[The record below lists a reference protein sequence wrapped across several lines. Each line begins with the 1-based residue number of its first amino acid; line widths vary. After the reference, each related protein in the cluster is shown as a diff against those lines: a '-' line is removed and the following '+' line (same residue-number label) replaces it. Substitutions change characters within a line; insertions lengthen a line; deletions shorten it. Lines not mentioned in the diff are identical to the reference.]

1 MKRIDSSPQVSWSC
15 VLPMLAAVAVAGCSR
30 SGPSPAGRPAQAP
43 GLAEP
48 SQAERLAYAGEVV
61 AAFDARD
68 RAKVDSLIDW
78 RTLVDAGT
86 ESLGISENERSEIF
100 QGVRNSVSGEHGFAG
115 QMIAASAQGGS
126 LRLLGERKRQGKTV
140 LLFRMTYPVDKGG
153 LCYYEYVPRRFPDG
167 KLRAADIYIY
177 LAGEFLSEILRRLML
192 PMIADRSRTI
202 LDRLVTGDQDFV
214 RDFPRIGQAGKL
226 VSQGRSAEA
235 LAIYRTL
242 RPGTLENK
250 AVLLGRLRAA
260 QEVDEKDYMAVM
272 DDLQK
277 LFPNDPCLDLIAIDA
292 FLLRKDFAGALGAI
306 DRLDRSVGGDPY
318 LDVMRASVHELQ
330 GDHRAAF
337 ESARRAVERE
347 PTLRDA
353 HLVLLTFGLEQK
365 DHGEVLARLK
375 DLHDRFGLSF
385 DDMEHEEE
393 YADFVKSPRYAD
405 WLAYLKD
412 QAKPASAKPADGPP
426 SKR

>member
-1 MKRIDSSPQVSWSC
+1 MNRIDSAPQISWSRI
-15 VLPMLAAVAVAGCSR
+15 LPMLAAVALSGCSR
-30 SGPSPAGRPAQAP
+30 SGPSLAGRPAQAP
-43 GLAEP
+43 AFAEP

-86 ESLGISENERSEIF
+86 ASLGISENERSEIF
-100 QGVRNSVSGEHGFAG
+100 QGVHNSVSGERGFAG
-115 QMIAASAQGGS
+115 QMIAASAQGGT
-126 LRLLGERKRQGKTV
+126 LRFLGERKREGKTV
-140 LLFRMTYPVDKGG
+140 LLFRMTYPVDQGG
-153 LCYYEYVPRRFPDG
+153 MCYYEYLPHRFSDG
-167 KLRAADIYIY
+167 KVRAADIYVY
-177 LAGEFLSEILRRLML
+177 LAGEFLSETLRRLML

-202 LDRLVTGDQDFV
+202 LDRLVTGEQDFV
-214 RDFPRIGQAGKL
+214 RDFPKIGQASQL

-242 RPGTLENK
+242 RPGTLKNK

-260 QEVDEKDYMAVM
+260 QEADEKDYMAVM
-272 DDLQK
+272 DELQK
-277 LFPNDPCLDLIAIDA
+277 LFPNDPCLDLIAIDS
-292 FLLRKDFAGALGAI
+292 FLLHKSFAGALGAI
-306 DRLDRSVGGDPY
+306 DRLDRAVGGDPY

-330 GDHRAAF
+330 GDPRAAF

-353 HLVLLTFGLEQK
+353 QLVLLTFGLQQK

-375 DLHDRFGLSF
+375 DLHEKFDLSF
-385 DDMEHEEE
+385 DDMEQDEE

-412 QAKPASAKPADGPP
+412 RTKPALAKPADGPP